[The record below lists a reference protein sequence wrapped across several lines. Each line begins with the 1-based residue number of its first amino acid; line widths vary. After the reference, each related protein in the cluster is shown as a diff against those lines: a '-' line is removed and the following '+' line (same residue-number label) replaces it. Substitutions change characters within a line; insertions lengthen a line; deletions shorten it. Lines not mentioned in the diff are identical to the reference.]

1 MILIHSYLPLLA
13 IERGRRIES
22 AILALQS
29 GKGVLLIDN
38 ESRENEGDLIFSAQ
52 TMTVKDMALMIRECS
67 GIVCLCLTADKA
79 RSLGLDLMVAHNNG
93 RYGTNFTVSIE
104 ASEGVSTGVSAYDR
118 VTTIKTA
125 ISETAIVTDL
135 SKPGHV
141 FPLIANENGVFGRD
155 GHTEGSVDLMK
166 LAKLS
171 PSAVL
176 CELMNSDGT
185 MSNLPQIID
194 FAIKHNYPVV
204 SILDIIEYRRNNDL

>member
-1 MILIHSYLPLLA
+1 MKTNGLTAKFGDNLK
-13 IERGRRIES
+13 RIES
-22 AILALQS
+22 AIVGLQS
-29 GKGVLLIDN
+29 GKGVLLIDD

-79 RSLGLDLMVAHNNG
+79 QSLGLDLMVADNNS

-104 ASEGVSTGVSAYDR
+104 AAEGVSTGVSASDR

-141 FPLIANENGVFGRD
+141 FPLIANENGVLGID

-166 LAKLS
+166 LAQLS
-171 PSAVL
+171 PCAVL

-204 SILDIIEYRRNNDL
+204 SILDIIEYRRNNGL